1 MLGFGKI
8 SGSEREVL
16 DHIRDVLEQTPHI
29 RNNATS

>member
-8 SGSEREVL
+8 SSSEREVL

-29 RNNATS
+29 RDNSTL